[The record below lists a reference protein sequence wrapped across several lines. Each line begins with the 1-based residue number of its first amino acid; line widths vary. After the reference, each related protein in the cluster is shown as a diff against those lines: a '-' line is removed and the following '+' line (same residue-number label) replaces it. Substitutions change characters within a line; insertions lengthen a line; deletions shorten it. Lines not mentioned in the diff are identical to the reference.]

1 MNIFRIFTNQIKK
14 TTMKKTSTLFLGIAL
29 SFASFAQ
36 TTNVGGPVSFT
47 SNLFSDDSKIE
58 AHTMPAFDLE
68 RQLDEDLVNQA
79 NKVGP
84 FRFGYEH
91 ITNYSLQN
99 SGTWSTTQE
108 GDKIWRIKFSSPGA
122 LSMNV
127 IFNDFFIPNGASVHL
142 YNRENDMV
150 VGAYNSINNN
160 ANNMLGSDLIK
171 GESVVIE
178 YFEPSDVAGQGR
190 LLIGMV
196 VHGYVDINNWYPQ
209 KIGESGTCNKDVVCW
224 DACGWLD
231 EIRSV
236 ARIANGGSLCSGTLI
251 NNTSEDGTPYFLTAN
266 HCGPS
271 SMGSAVFKFNYNS
284 TNCSSS
290 SANAGGATNGNSL
303 NGSSFK
309 ASNAASDFGLIEL
322 NSTPP
327 ASYEVYYAGWD
338 NGGASPQT
346 GVSIH
351 HPSGDVKKLA
361 FDDDPLTGAA
371 GLSSVSNSEWRIEA
385 WERNTTTEGGS
396 SGSGLWDENH
406 RLVGQLHGG
415 QATCSN
421 SVNDY
426 YGKFSMSWT
435 GNGSSSSS
443 ARLSDWLDPTGTGA
457 TSIDGFD
464 PNGGV
469 DTPAFCLTSID
480 EKENKAN
487 LFFEMYPNP
496 ASSTVTVN
504 IVNGLTNVS
513 IELVD
518 MQGRLISSYTNVQ
531 GASVKFNLDQVSN
544 GVYFIKV
551 ISEGAVQTEKLIVE

>member
-1 MNIFRIFTNQIKK
+1 M
-14 TTMKKTSTLFLGIAL
+14 
-29 SFASFAQ
+29 
-36 TTNVGGPVSFT
+36 SFT
-47 SNLFSDDSKIE
+47 SKLLSDDSKIME
-58 AHTMPAFDLE
+58 YVMPVFDLE
-68 RQLDEDLVNQA
+68 KQLEEDFINST

-91 ITNYSLQN
+91 ITNYGLQN
-99 SGTWSTTQE
+99 SGTWQTTDE
-108 GDKIWRIKFSSPGA
+108 GDKLWKIQLSSPGA

-127 IFNDFFIPNGASVHL
+127 IFNDFFIHEGGSVHL
-142 YNRENDMV
+142 YNKETEMV
-150 VGAYNSINNN
+150 VGAYTEKNNN
-160 ANNMLGSDLIK
+160 VNTMLGTDLIK
-171 GESVVIE
+171 GETVVIE
-178 YFEPSDVAGQGR
+178 YFEPSEVAGQGR

-196 VHGYVDINNWYPQ
+196 VHGYVDINNWYPV
-209 KIGESGTCNKDVVCW
+209 KVGESGTCNKDVVCW

-236 ARIANGGSLCSGTLI
+236 ARIANGGGLCTGTLI

-290 SANAGGATNGNSL
+290 NANAAGATTGNSVNWSTL
-303 NGSSFK
+303 K
-309 ASNAASDFGLIEL
+309 ASNSSSDFGLIEL
-322 NSTPP
+322 NTTPP
-327 ASYEVYYAGWD
+327 ASYEVFYAGWE
-338 NGGASPQT
+338 NGGASPQI

-361 FDDDPLTGAA
+361 FDDDPLTSAA
-371 GLSSVSNSEWRIEA
+371 GLSISNSSWRIEA

-406 RLVGQLHGG
+406 HLVGQLHGG
-415 QATCSN
+415 QANCSN
-421 SVNDY
+421 SINDY

-435 GNGSSSSS
+435 GNGSSSPSS
-443 ARLSDWLDPTGTGA
+443 RLSDWLDPTGSGVA
-457 TSIDGFD
+457 SLDGFD

-469 DTPAFCLTSID
+469 DVPAFCLTSVKEID
-480 EKENKAN
+480 SNI
-487 LFFEMYPNP
+487 FFEMYPNP
-496 ASSTVTVN
+496 ASNSLTVMLVN
-504 IVNGLTNVS
+504 SGLNNVS

-518 MQGRLISSYTNVQ
+518 LQGRLISSYKNITGTIMNVDL
-531 GASVKFNLDQVSN
+531 SFVSS

-551 ISEGAVQTEKLIVE
+551 SAEGTIQTEKLIVE

>member
-1 MNIFRIFTNQIKK
+1 
-14 TTMKKTSTLFLGIAL
+14 MKKAATLLLGL
-29 SFASFAQ
+29 TMGFATIAQ
-36 TTNVGGPVSFT
+36 TFNVGGPVSFN
-47 SNLFSDDSKIE
+47 SKLLSDDSKMNK
-58 AHTMPAFDLE
+58 HVMPFFNLE
-68 RQLDEDLVNQA
+68 KQLEEDLINRT

-99 SGTWSTTQE
+99 AGIWQTTDE
-108 GDKIWRIKFSSPGA
+108 GDRVWKIKFSSPGA

-127 IFNDFFIPNGASVHL
+127 IFNDFFIPEGGSVHL
-142 YNRENDMV
+142 YNKETDMV
-150 VGAYNSINNN
+150 VGAYTEKNNN
-160 ANNMLGSDLIK
+160 VNSMLGTDLIK
-171 GESVVIE
+171 GETVVIE
-178 YFEPSDVAGQGR
+178 YFEPSEVTGQGR

-196 VHGYVDINNWYPQ
+196 VHGYVDINNWYPV

-236 ARIANGGSLCSGTLI
+236 ARIAVGGGLCTGTLI

-290 SANAGGATNGNSL
+290 NANASGATNGNSV
-303 NGSSFK
+303 NGSTFK
-309 ASNAASDFGLIEL
+309 ASNSASDFGLIEL
-322 NSTPP
+322 NTVPP
-327 ASYEVYYAGWD
+327 ASYEVFYAGWEA
-338 NGGASPQT
+338 GGASPQT
-346 GVSIH
+346 AVGIH
-351 HPSGDVKKLA
+351 HPAGDVKKLA
-361 FDDDPLTGAA
+361 FDDDPLTSAA
-371 GLSSVSNSEWRIEA
+371 GLSIANSSWRIEA

-406 RLVGQLHGG
+406 HLVGQLHGG
-415 QATCSN
+415 QANCSN
-421 SVNDY
+421 SINDY

-443 ARLSDWLDPTGTGA
+443 SRLSDWLDPSGSGV
-457 TSIDGFD
+457 TSLDGYD

-469 DTPAFCLTSID
+469 ETPAFCLTSVKEID
-480 EKENKAN
+480 NN
-487 LFFEMYPNP
+487 VFFEMYPNP
-496 ASSTVTVN
+496 ASSSVIVN
-504 IVNGLTNVS
+504 LVNGLDNVS

-518 MQGRLISSYTNVQ
+518 IQGRLISSYNNPTGV
-531 GASVKFNLDQVSN
+531 SMKIDLSLVSN

-551 ISEGAVQTEKLIVE
+551 SSDGAIQMEKLIVE

>member
-1 MNIFRIFTNQIKK
+1 MNKVTTLLLGFTI
-14 TTMKKTSTLFLGIAL
+14 
-29 SFASFAQ
+29 SFATIAQ
-36 TTNVGGPVSFT
+36 TYNVGGPVSFD
-47 SNLFSDDSKIE
+47 SNVLSNNFKTNE
-58 AHTMPAFDLE
+58 HVMPAFDLE
-68 RQLDEDLVNQA
+68 KQLGEDLINQT

-99 SGTWSTTQE
+99 SGTWQTTDE
-108 GDKIWRIKFSSPGA
+108 GDKVWKIKFSSPGA

-127 IFNDFFIPNGASVHL
+127 IFNDFFIPKGASVHL
-142 YNRENDMV
+142 YNKETDMV
-150 VGAYNSINNN
+150 VGAYTAKNNN

-171 GESVVIE
+171 GETVVIE
-178 YFEPSDVAGQGR
+178 YFEPSEVAGQGR

-196 VHGYVDINNWYPQ
+196 VHGYVDINNWYPV

-224 DACGWLD
+224 DACDWLD

-236 ARIANGGSLCSGTLI
+236 ARIAIGGGLCTGTLI

-290 SANAGGATNGNSL
+290 NANAAGATNGNSV
-303 NGSSFK
+303 NGSTFK
-309 ASNAASDFGLIEL
+309 ASNSASDFGLIEL
-322 NSTPP
+322 NSIPP
-327 ASYEVYYAGWD
+327 ASYEVFYAGWE

-346 GVSIH
+346 AVGIH

-361 FDDDPLTGAA
+361 FDDDPLTSAA
-371 GLSSVSNSEWRIEA
+371 GLSIANSSWRIEA

-406 RLVGQLHGG
+406 HLVGQLHGG
-415 QATCSN
+415 QANCSN
-421 SVNDY
+421 SINDY

-435 GNGSSSSS
+435 GNGSSSSA
-443 ARLSDWLDPTGTGA
+443 ARLSDWLDPSGSGV
-457 TSIDGFD
+457 TSLDGYD

-469 DTPAFCLTSID
+469 ETPAFCLTSVKEID
-480 EKENKAN
+480 NN
-487 LFFEMYPNP
+487 VFFEMYPNP
-496 ASSTVTVN
+496 ASSSVTVN
-504 IVNGLTNVS
+504 LVNGLDNVS

-518 MQGRLISSYTNVQ
+518 IQGRLMSSYKYVT
-531 GASVKFNLDQVSN
+531 GAIMKVDLSSVSN

-551 ISEGAVQTEKLIVE
+551 SSEGTIQTKKLIVE

>member
-1 MNIFRIFTNQIKK
+1 MKRA
-14 TTMKKTSTLFLGIAL
+14 TTLLLGL
-29 SFASFAQ
+29 TFSFATVAQ
-36 TTNVGGPVSFT
+36 TFNVGGPVSFA
-47 SNLFSDDSKIE
+47 SKLLSDDSKINE
-58 AHTMPAFDLE
+58 HVMPVFDLE
-68 RQLDEDLVNQA
+68 KQLDEDLINLT

-91 ITNYSLQN
+91 ITNYGLQN
-99 SGTWSTTQE
+99 SGTWQTTDD
-108 GDKIWRIKFSSPGA
+108 GDKVWKIKFSSPGA

-142 YNRENDMV
+142 YNKETDMV
-150 VGAYNSINNN
+150 VGAYTAQNNN
-160 ANNMLGSDLIK
+160 VNNMLGSDLIK
-171 GESVVIE
+171 GEAVVIE
-178 YFEPSDVAGQGR
+178 YFEPIEVAGQGR

-196 VHGYVDINNWYPQ
+196 VHGYVDINNWYPV

-224 DACGWLD
+224 DACDWLD

-236 ARIANGGSLCSGTLI
+236 ARIAIGGGLCTGTLI

-290 SANAGGATNGNSL
+290 SANASGATNGNSV
-303 NGSSFK
+303 NGSTFK

-322 NSTPP
+322 NSIPP
-327 ASYEVYYAGWD
+327 ASYEVFYAGWE
-338 NGGASPQT
+338 NGGASPQI
-346 GVSIH
+346 GVGIH

-361 FDDDPLTGAA
+361 FDDDPLTSAS

-406 RLVGQLHGG
+406 HLVGQLHGG
-415 QATCSN
+415 QANCSN
-421 SVNDY
+421 SINDY

-435 GNGSSSSS
+435 GNGSSSSAS
-443 ARLSDWLDPTGTGA
+443 RLSDWLDPTGTGV

-469 DTPAFCLTSID
+469 ETPAFCLTSVQEIAS
-480 EKENKAN
+480 NI
-487 LFFEMYPNP
+487 FFEIYPNP
-496 ASSTVTVN
+496 ASSSVTVN
-504 IVNGLTNVS
+504 LVNGLNNVS

-518 MQGRLISSYTNVQ
+518 MQGRLISSYSNIE
-531 GASVKFNLDQVSN
+531 GASMKVDLSRVSN

-551 ISEGAVQTEKLIVE
+551 ISEGTIQTEKLIVE

>member
-1 MNIFRIFTNQIKK
+1 
-14 TTMKKTSTLFLGIAL
+14 MKKAATLLLGL
-29 SFASFAQ
+29 TMSFATIAQ
-36 TTNVGGPVSFT
+36 TFNVGGPVSFN
-47 SNLFSDDSKIE
+47 SKLLSDDSKMNK
-58 AHTMPAFDLE
+58 HVMPFFNLE
-68 RQLDEDLVNQA
+68 KQLEEDLINRT

-99 SGTWSTTQE
+99 AGIWQTTDE
-108 GDKIWRIKFSSPGA
+108 GDRVWKIKFSSPGA

-127 IFNDFFIPNGASVHL
+127 IFNDFFIPEGGSVHL
-142 YNRENDMV
+142 YNKETDMV
-150 VGAYNSINNN
+150 VGAYTEKNNN
-160 ANNMLGSDLIK
+160 VNSMLGTDLIK
-171 GESVVIE
+171 GETVVIE
-178 YFEPSDVAGQGR
+178 YFEPSEVTGQGR

-196 VHGYVDINNWYPQ
+196 VHGYVDINNWYPV

-224 DACGWLD
+224 DACDWLD

-236 ARIANGGSLCSGTLI
+236 ARIAIGGGLCTGTLI

-290 SANAGGATNGNSL
+290 NANASGATNGNSV
-303 NGSSFK
+303 NGSTFK
-309 ASNAASDFGLIEL
+309 ASNSASDFGLIEL
-322 NSTPP
+322 NTVPP
-327 ASYEVYYAGWD
+327 ASYEVFYAGWEA
-338 NGGASPQT
+338 GGASPQT
-346 GVSIH
+346 AVGIH
-351 HPSGDVKKLA
+351 HPAGDVKKLA
-361 FDDDPLTGAA
+361 FDDDPLTSAA
-371 GLSSVSNSEWRIEA
+371 GLSIANSSWRIEA

-406 RLVGQLHGG
+406 HLVGQLHGG
-415 QATCSN
+415 QANCSN
-421 SVNDY
+421 SINDY

-443 ARLSDWLDPTGTGA
+443 SRLSDWLDPSGSGV
-457 TSIDGFD
+457 TSLDGYD

-469 DTPAFCLTSID
+469 ETPAFCLTSVKEID
-480 EKENKAN
+480 NN
-487 LFFEMYPNP
+487 VFFEMYPNP
-496 ASSTVTVN
+496 ASSSVIVN
-504 IVNGLTNVS
+504 LVNGLDNVS

-518 MQGRLISSYTNVQ
+518 IQGRLISSYNNPT
-531 GASVKFNLDQVSN
+531 GASMKVDLSLVSN

-551 ISEGAVQTEKLIVE
+551 SSDGAIQMEKLIVE

>member
-1 MNIFRIFTNQIKK
+1 MKRA
-14 TTMKKTSTLFLGIAL
+14 TTLLLGL
-29 SFASFAQ
+29 TFSFATVAQ
-36 TTNVGGPVSFT
+36 TFNVGGPVSFA
-47 SNLFSDDSKIE
+47 SKLLSDDSKINE
-58 AHTMPAFDLE
+58 HVMPVFDLE
-68 RQLDEDLVNQA
+68 KQLDEDLINLT

-91 ITNYSLQN
+91 ITNYGLQN
-99 SGTWSTTQE
+99 SGTWQTTDD
-108 GDKIWRIKFSSPGA
+108 GDKVWKIKFSSPGA

-142 YNRENDMV
+142 YNKETDMV
-150 VGAYNSINNN
+150 VGAYTAQNNN
-160 ANNMLGSDLIK
+160 VNNMLGSDLIK
-171 GESVVIE
+171 GEAVVIE
-178 YFEPSDVAGQGR
+178 YFEPIEVAGQGR

-196 VHGYVDINNWYPQ
+196 VHGYVDINNWYPV

-224 DACGWLD
+224 DACDWLD

-236 ARIANGGSLCSGTLI
+236 ARIAIGGGLCTGTLI

-290 SANAGGATNGNSL
+290 SANAAGATNGNSV
-303 NGSSFK
+303 NGSTFK

-322 NSTPP
+322 NSIPP
-327 ASYEVYYAGWD
+327 ASYEVFYAGWE
-338 NGGASPQT
+338 NGGASPQI
-346 GVSIH
+346 GVGIH

-361 FDDDPLTGAA
+361 FDDDPLTSAS

-406 RLVGQLHGG
+406 HLVGQLHGG
-415 QATCSN
+415 QANCSN
-421 SVNDY
+421 SINDY

-435 GNGSSSSS
+435 GNGSSSSAS
-443 ARLSDWLDPTGTGA
+443 RLSDWLDPTGTGV

-469 DTPAFCLTSID
+469 ETPAFCLTSVQEIAS
-480 EKENKAN
+480 NI
-487 LFFEMYPNP
+487 FFEIYPNP
-496 ASSTVTVN
+496 ASSSVTVN
-504 IVNGLTNVS
+504 LVNGLNNVS

-518 MQGRLISSYTNVQ
+518 MQGRLISSYSNIE
-531 GASVKFNLDQVSN
+531 GASMKVDLSRVSN

-551 ISEGAVQTEKLIVE
+551 ISEGTIQTEKLIVE

>member
-1 MNIFRIFTNQIKK
+1 MKRA
-14 TTMKKTSTLFLGIAL
+14 TTLLLGL
-29 SFASFAQ
+29 TFSFATVAQ
-36 TTNVGGPVSFT
+36 TFNVGGPVSFA
-47 SNLFSDDSKIE
+47 SKLLSDDSKMNE
-58 AHTMPAFDLE
+58 HVMPVFDLE
-68 RQLDEDLVNQA
+68 KQLDEDLINRT

-91 ITNYSLQN
+91 ITNYGLQN
-99 SGTWSTTQE
+99 SGTWQTTDD
-108 GDKIWRIKFSSPGA
+108 GDKVWKIKFSSPGA

-142 YNRENDMV
+142 YNKETDMV
-150 VGAYNSINNN
+150 VGAYTAQNNN
-160 ANNMLGSDLIK
+160 VNNMLGSDLIK
-171 GESVVIE
+171 GEAVVIE
-178 YFEPSDVAGQGR
+178 YFEPIEVAGQGR

-196 VHGYVDINNWYPQ
+196 VHGYVDINNWYPV

-224 DACGWLD
+224 DACDWLD

-236 ARIANGGSLCSGTLI
+236 ARIAAGGGLCTGTLI

-290 SANAGGATNGNSL
+290 SANASGATNGNSI
-303 NGSSFK
+303 NGSTFK

-322 NSTPP
+322 NSIPP
-327 ASYEVYYAGWD
+327 ASYEVFYAGWE
-338 NGGASPQT
+338 NEGALPQI
-346 GVSIH
+346 GVGIH

-361 FDDDPLTGAA
+361 FDDDPLTSAS

-406 RLVGQLHGG
+406 HLVGQLHGG
-415 QATCSN
+415 QANCSN
-421 SVNDY
+421 SINDY

-443 ARLSDWLDPTGTGA
+443 SRLSDWLDPTGTGV
-457 TSIDGFD
+457 TSLDGFD

-469 DTPAFCLTSID
+469 ETPAFCLTSVQEIAS
-480 EKENKAN
+480 NI
-487 LFFEMYPNP
+487 FFEIYPNP
-496 ASSTVTVN
+496 ASSSVTVN
-504 IVNGLTNVS
+504 LVNGLNNVS

-518 MQGRLISSYTNVQ
+518 MQGRLISSYSNIE
-531 GASVKFNLDQVSN
+531 GASMKVDLSRVSN

-551 ISEGAVQTEKLIVE
+551 ISEGTIQTEKLIVE